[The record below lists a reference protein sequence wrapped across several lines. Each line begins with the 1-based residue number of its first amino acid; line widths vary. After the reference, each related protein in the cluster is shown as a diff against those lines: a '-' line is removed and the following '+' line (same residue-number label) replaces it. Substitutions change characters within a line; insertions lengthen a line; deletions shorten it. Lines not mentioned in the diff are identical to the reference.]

1 MEKVSYLPARLASRR
16 SRLLKRALLVGVVL
30 WASLVSMCAMTFLTM
45 IQDRR
50 LVLALRKYEQ
60 FEQTLRTDS
69 VRLFRER
76 AQATFD
82 AANVTGIYDV
92 WNGEE
97 TSFRDSMRRWHR
109 VEHCMSQ
116 LRGLYRKTEWAVG
129 RKKSRKQIW
138 RRYRSYEASW
148 KSQVALLEAARGA
161 TYFEQPHVD
170 THHACGENFATA
182 LERGKKR
189 TARRTSCLVIVA
201 SALAF
206 IFFFAFVAV
215 LTRAVLEINAD
226 ESDSVV
232 AKETIAHDLGVP
244 AFVLDDQGR
253 IVDVNDAARTL
264 FFENV
269 NGGEN
274 DDENDDDDLR
284 DHRVDDPKQ
293 QQKDDHDTNPR
304 AANNNGKEAAANGKE
319 AAALKERRLQKK
331 QHNAEENSSGTLQ
344 QQEIVGKLVWDVLHY
359 DDDDVVVD
367 HPLSEEED
375 HHTLLSEQSSSASG
389 DATII
394 DVAETTAVTSP
405 RGDPAATSSSS
416 EKHSF
421 RSAASSSSGA
431 APPTMNTG
439 EYKSMFAL
447 LSPREAQERQR
458 ALVEKRLCSGRRRRA
473 MAATHKSERTEFVV
487 HAVRLRQTDGSQR
500 FVLICEDVTPLFE
513 LDVQKKLLSQICHE
527 ARNKLAPAVH
537 VLESVLG
544 LADDA
549 KRRLPS
555 LRRTPRKAVAPKG
568 SGGEHDKDTKARR
581 FFDEPVAVDRDEDR
595 ASFASASASAS
606 ASTSA
611 SASSSSEK
619 KAQASSKCH
628 GSGAAAGGAFG
639 KQQQQQQQQT
649 WRLEKEAS
657 SSSLIS
663 PCSAA
668 SSQRGCDKGC
678 ALGDLASIRDE
689 VVLSLALLQE
699 TETLITT
706 RLQLHRVLSGTYDT
720 QKNTQVVDVD
730 DLLRERAQISGT
742 LAVDGVRVGVE
753 IFDDAPGLEGGSD
766 ADNLSAR
773 LDTFVFRHLANN
785 LLSNS
790 LKHTTRGDVV
800 LRFYGETPRG
810 MLLFG
815 VRDDGHG
822 VATHVAERLFLEEV
836 TTGAERGVG
845 LGLVSSRQFA
855 RAVGGDLWLE
865 STKVCTPEDPQGGSD
880 FRFLLPGNLVA
891 PPECRGSNTASL
903 AAKASSS
910 RQSTPSGHQGS
921 TLGGTTPGGNNNNN
935 KFSSVV
941 EKGGGGHSH
950 SSHHHQM
957 AVVEAPPAAFQRA
970 DVYVVEDSAL
980 IRRTMVTKFTKVS
993 SSWGCEWTFHEFATV
1008 EAIIEV
1014 LPDLQRRP
1022 NVIVAV
1028 DENLDSAGGYLTGTD
1043 LVKQLVGSGNKR
1055 KDFLGTILSVSGDPF
1070 VSQRH
1075 LDLGAHLALGKPLPP
1090 NAKLASILLNCLDKR
1105 FNDGALAPSS
1115 YLSSDDLRQDP

>member
-359 DDDDVVVD
+359 DDDDVVV
-367 HPLSEEED
+367 
-375 HHTLLSEQSSSASG
+375 
-389 DATII
+389 
-394 DVAETTAVTSP
+394 VFRTA
-405 RGDPAATSSSS
+405 A
-416 EKHSF
+416 
-421 RSAASSSSGA
+421 AASAFG
-431 APPTMNTG
+431 G
-439 EYKSMFAL
+439 
-447 LSPREAQERQR
+447 SP
-458 ALVEKRLCSGRRRRA
+458 G
-473 MAATHKSERTEFVV
+473 
-487 HAVRLRQTDGSQR
+487 
-500 FVLICEDVTPLFE
+500 
-513 LDVQKKLLSQICHE
+513 
-527 ARNKLAPAVH
+527 
-537 VLESVLG
+537 
-544 LADDA
+544 
-549 KRRLPS
+549 S
-555 LRRTPRKAVAPKG
+555 LRRPRD
-568 SGGEHDKDTKARR
+568 SLKAR
-581 FFDEPVAVDRDEDR
+581 
-595 ASFASASASAS
+595 
-606 ASTSA
+606 
-611 SASSSSEK
+611 
-619 KAQASSKCH
+619 
-628 GSGAAAGGAFG
+628 
-639 KQQQQQQQQT
+639 
-649 WRLEKEAS
+649 
-657 SSSLIS
+657 
-663 PCSAA
+663 
-668 SSQRGCDKGC
+668 
-678 ALGDLASIRDE
+678 
-689 VVLSLALLQE
+689 
-699 TETLITT
+699 
-706 RLQLHRVLSGTYDT
+706 
-720 QKNTQVVDVD
+720 
-730 DLLRERAQISGT
+730 
-742 LAVDGVRVGVE
+742 
-753 IFDDAPGLEGGSD
+753 
-766 ADNLSAR
+766 
-773 LDTFVFRHLANN
+773 
-785 LLSNS
+785 
-790 LKHTTRGDVV
+790 
-800 LRFYGETPRG
+800 
-810 MLLFG
+810 
-815 VRDDGHG
+815 
-822 VATHVAERLFLEEV
+822 
-836 TTGAERGVG
+836 
-845 LGLVSSRQFA
+845 
-855 RAVGGDLWLE
+855 
-865 STKVCTPEDPQGGSD
+865 
-880 FRFLLPGNLVA
+880 
-891 PPECRGSNTASL
+891 
-903 AAKASSS
+903 
-910 RQSTPSGHQGS
+910 
-921 TLGGTTPGGNNNNN
+921 
-935 KFSSVV
+935 
-941 EKGGGGHSH
+941 
-950 SSHHHQM
+950 
-957 AVVEAPPAAFQRA
+957 
-970 DVYVVEDSAL
+970 
-980 IRRTMVTKFTKVS
+980 
-993 SSWGCEWTFHEFATV
+993 
-1008 EAIIEV
+1008 
-1014 LPDLQRRP
+1014 
-1022 NVIVAV
+1022 
-1028 DENLDSAGGYLTGTD
+1028 
-1043 LVKQLVGSGNKR
+1043 
-1055 KDFLGTILSVSGDPF
+1055 
-1070 VSQRH
+1070 
-1075 LDLGAHLALGKPLPP
+1075 
-1090 NAKLASILLNCLDKR
+1090 
-1105 FNDGALAPSS
+1105 
-1115 YLSSDDLRQDP
+1115 